1 MHREVMGL
9 EPGDPRQ
16 IDHLNHNVLDNRR
29 RNLRITDARG
39 NNENRRNQS
48 PYGVGVIEQCGKF
61 RVIVRHGGRQIGLG
75 TFDTPEE
82 AQDARRQFLED
93 PEKYEKPPDPRPSPW
108 GTGVRQVN
116 TGRFEANVSRKGRWH
131 YLGMFATAA
140 EAREARR
147 KFLENNP

>member
-1 MHREVMGL
+1 MRT
-9 EPGDPRQ
+9 
-16 IDHLNHNVLDNRR
+16 
-29 RNLRITDARG
+29 LRIAVVCVTLAFAAC
-39 NNENRRNQS
+39 NRTEPPAQR
-48 PYGVGVIEQCGKF
+48 
-61 RVIVRHGGRQIGLG
+61 